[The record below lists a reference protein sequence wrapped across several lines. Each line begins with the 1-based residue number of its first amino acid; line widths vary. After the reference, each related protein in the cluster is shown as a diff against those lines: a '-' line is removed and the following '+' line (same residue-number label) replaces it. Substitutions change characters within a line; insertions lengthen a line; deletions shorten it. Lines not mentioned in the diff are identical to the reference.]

1 MTKRIALLLAPVLVA
16 WLVGCASN
24 GSDGSVPEATVA
36 SKNVQGK
43 DRVEFTDTVRM
54 TAVVDAIDLA
64 KREVRLRGPGGR
76 KTTLTV
82 DESVKNLPQVKVG
95 DEISVTYVESLVF
108 QVRKPGEATLGSTGG
123 AALAT
128 AKPGQRPAGE
138 ALATITVTTLVEAID
153 KQAKT
158 ITLKTAD
165 GETRALEV
173 QNPAN
178 LEKVKVGDML
188 DITYS
193 KALAIAVEAPP
204 TR

>member
-1 MTKRIALLLAPVLVA
+1 MTKRTALLVASALAA
-16 WLVGCASN
+16 SLVGCASN
-24 GSDGSVPEATVA
+24 GDGGAAPTTAVA
-36 SKNVQGK
+36 SKTVEGK
-43 DRVEFTDTVRM
+43 DRVEFTDTVQM
-54 TAVVDAIDLA
+54 TAVVDAVDLS

-76 KTTLTV
+76 KATLSV

-95 DEISVTYVESLVF
+95 DEVSVTYIESLVF
-108 QVRKPGEATLGSTGG
+108 QVRKPGEAAPGRTG
-123 AALAT
+123 AAVVGT
-128 AKPGQRPAGE
+128 AAPGQKPAGE
-138 ALATITVTTLVEAID
+138 ALETITVTTLVEAID
-153 KQAKT
+153 REART
-158 ITLKTAD
+158 ITLQTAD

-188 DITYS
+188 DITYT